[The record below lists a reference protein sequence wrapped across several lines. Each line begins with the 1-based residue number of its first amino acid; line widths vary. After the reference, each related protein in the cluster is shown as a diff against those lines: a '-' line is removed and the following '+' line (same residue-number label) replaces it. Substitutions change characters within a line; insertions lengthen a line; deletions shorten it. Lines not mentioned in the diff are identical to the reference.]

1 LNDYNKLMKQENTLN
16 LDNFWIPFTANNA
29 FKAEPRLLVE
39 ADGMYY
45 TSDDDKKILD
55 GIAGMWCCNA
65 GHCHPHIVKAVQ
77 DQIAT
82 MDYATAFN
90 MSHPKAFE
98 LAEKISQL
106 TPEGLDRIFFG
117 NSGSEAV
124 DTALKVAVAY
134 HVSRGEGQRS
144 RFISREKGYH
154 GVNVGGTSVGGIPT
168 NRKSFGAL
176 LSGTDHLP
184 HTWDPK
190 EMAFSKGQ
198 PTWGLHLAEELETI
212 LTLQDASTIAGVII
226 EPVIGSGGVIV
237 PPEGYLE
244 RIREICNKHG
254 ILLIFDEV
262 ITGFGRLG
270 NSFAANRFNV
280 CPDIITMAKGLT
292 GAAIPMSA
300 TAFKIEIYDEI
311 VKGSDSVIELFHGYT
326 YSGHPVAAAAGLAT
340 LEVYENE
347 NLFDHALTMEPIFE
361 EILHTLKGEKFIIDI
376 RNLGLMG
383 AIHFGP
389 KDNRTAVEVASKVF
403 KYCYENDVLVR
414 FSGEF
419 IVLSPALIVEE
430 EQIKLIIETIR
441 QGIHS
446 LN

>member
-1 LNDYNKLMKQENTLN
+1 
-16 LDNFWIPFTANNA
+16 
-29 FKAEPRLLVE
+29 
-39 ADGMYY
+39 
-45 TSDDDKKILD
+45 
-55 GIAGMWCCNA
+55 
-65 GHCHPHIVKAVQ
+65 
-77 DQIAT
+77 
-82 MDYATAFN
+82 
-90 MSHPKAFE
+90 
-98 LAEKISQL
+98 
-106 TPEGLDRIFFG
+106 
-117 NSGSEAV
+117 
-124 DTALKVAVAY
+124 
-134 HVSRGEGQRS
+134 
-144 RFISREKGYH
+144 
-154 GVNVGGTSVGGIPT
+154 
-168 NRKSFGAL
+168 
-176 LSGTDHLP
+176 
-184 HTWDPK
+184 
-190 EMAFSKGQ
+190 
-198 PTWGLHLAEELETI
+198 
-212 LTLQDASTIAGVII
+212 
-226 EPVIGSGGVIV
+226 
-237 PPEGYLE
+237 
-244 RIREICNKHG
+244 
-254 ILLIFDEV
+254 
-262 ITGFGRLG
+262 
-270 NSFAANRFNV
+270 
-280 CPDIITMAKGLT
+280 
-292 GAAIPMSA
+292 MSA
-300 TAFKIEIYDEI
+300 TAFKTEIYDEI

>member
-1 LNDYNKLMKQENTLN
+1 MKQENTLN
-16 LDNFWIPFTANNA
+16 LDNFWIPFTANRS

-55 GIAGMWCCNA
+55 GIAGLWCCNA

-82 MDYATAFN
+82 MDYASAFN

-198 PTWGLHLAEELETI
+198 PTWGLHLAEELESI

-244 RIREICNKHG
+244 RIREICDKHG

-270 NSFAANRFNV
+270 KSLAANRFNV
-280 CPDIITMAKGLT
+280 SPDIITMAKGLNC
-292 GAAIPMSA
+292 AAIPMSD
-300 TAFKIEIYDEI
+300 TAFKTEIYDEI
-311 VKGSDSVIELFHGYT
+311 VKGSDSAIELFHGYT

-347 NLFDHALTMEPIFE
+347 NLFDRALTMEPIFE
-361 EILHTLKGEKFIIDI
+361 ENLHSLKGEKFIIDI

-383 AIHFGP
+383 AIHFGSE
-389 KDNRTAVEVASKVF
+389 DNRTAVEVASKVF
-403 KYCYENDVLVR
+403 KHCYENDVLVR
-414 FSGEF
+414 YLFSCGTNF
-419 IVLSPALIVEE
+419 
-430 EQIKLIIETIR
+430 
-441 QGIHS
+441 S
-446 LN
+446 LTLA

>member
-1 LNDYNKLMKQENTLN
+1 MKQENTLN

-190 EMAFSKGQ
+190 EMSFSKGQ
-198 PTWGLHLAEELETI
+198 PTWGLHLAEELESI

-300 TAFKIEIYDEI
+300 TAFKTEIYDEI
-311 VKGSDSVIELFHGYT
+311 VNGSDSVIELFHGYT

-347 NLFDHALTMEPIFE
+347 NLFDRALTMEPIFE
-361 EILHTLKGEKFIIDI
+361 ENLHSLNGEKFIIDI

-383 AIHFGP
+383 AIHFGSE
-389 KDNRTAVEVASKVF
+389 DNRSAVEVASKVF

>member
-1 LNDYNKLMKQENTLN
+1 MKQENTLN
-16 LDNFWIPFTANNA
+16 LDNFWIPFTGNKA

-39 ADGMYY
+39 ANGMYY

-106 TPEGLDRIFFG
+106 TPKGLDRIFFS

-190 EMAFSKGQ
+190 EMSFSKGQ
-198 PTWGLHLAEELETI
+198 PTWGLHLAEELESI

-300 TAFKIEIYDEI
+300 TAFKTEIYDEI

-347 NLFDHALTMEPIFE
+347 NLFDRALTMEPIFE
-361 EILHTLKGEKFIIDI
+361 ENLHSLKGEKFIIDI

-383 AIHFGP
+383 AIHFRSE
-389 KDNRTAVEVASKVF
+389 DNRTSIEVASKVF
-403 KYCYENDVLVR
+403 KYCYENNVLVR
-414 FSGEF
+414 FSGEY

>member
-1 LNDYNKLMKQENTLN
+1 MKQENTFN
-16 LDNFWIPFTANNA
+16 LDNFWIPFTGNKA

-190 EMAFSKGQ
+190 EMSFSKGQ
-198 PTWGLHLAEELETI
+198 PTWGLHLAEELESI

-244 RIREICNKHG
+244 RIREICDKHG

-300 TAFKIEIYDEI
+300 TAFKTEIYDEI
-311 VKGSDSVIELFHGYT
+311 VNSSDSVIELFHGYT

-347 NLFDHALTMEPIFE
+347 NLFDRALTMEPIFE
-361 EILHTLKGEKFIIDI
+361 ENLHSLNGEKFIIDI

-383 AIHFGP
+383 AIHFGSE
-389 KDNRTAVEVASKVF
+389 DNRSAVEVASKVF
-403 KYCYENDVLVR
+403 KYCYESDVLVR

>member
-1 LNDYNKLMKQENTLN
+1 MKQENTLN

-39 ADGMYY
+39 ANGMYY

-55 GIAGMWCCNA
+55 GIAGLWCCNA

-82 MDYATAFN
+82 MDYASAFN

-184 HTWDPK
+184 HTWDAK

-198 PTWGLHLAEELETI
+198 PTWGLHLAEELESI

-244 RIREICNKHG
+244 RIREICDKHG

-300 TAFKIEIYDEI
+300 TAFKTEIYDEI
-311 VKGSDSVIELFHGYT
+311 VNNSDSLIELFHGYT

-347 NLFDHALTMEPIFE
+347 NLFDRALTMEPIFE
-361 EILHTLKGEKFIIDI
+361 ENLHSLKGEKFIIDI

-383 AIHFGP
+383 AIHFGSE
-389 KDNRTAVEVASKVF
+389 DNRTAVEVASKVF

-414 FSGEF
+414 YSGEF

>member
-1 LNDYNKLMKQENTLN
+1 MKQDNTLN

-190 EMAFSKGQ
+190 EMSFSKGQ
-198 PTWGLHLAEELETI
+198 PTWGLHLAEELESI

-244 RIREICNKHG
+244 RIREICDKHG

-262 ITGFGRLG
+262 ITGFGRLR

-300 TAFKIEIYDEI
+300 TAFKTEIYDEI
-311 VKGSDSVIELFHGYT
+311 VNSSDSVIELFHGYT

-347 NLFDHALTMEPIFE
+347 NLFNRALIMEPIFE
-361 EILHTLKGEKFIIDI
+361 ENLHSLKGEKFIIDI

-383 AIHFGP
+383 AIHFGSEN
-389 KDNRTAVEVASKVF
+389 NRSAVEVASKVF

>member
-1 LNDYNKLMKQENTLN
+1 MKQENTFN
-16 LDNFWIPFTANNA
+16 LDNFWIPFTGNKA

-190 EMAFSKGQ
+190 EMSFSKGQ
-198 PTWGLHLAEELETI
+198 PTWGLHLAEELESI

-244 RIREICNKHG
+244 RIRKICDKHG

-300 TAFKIEIYDEI
+300 TAFKTEIYDEI
-311 VKGSDSVIELFHGYT
+311 VNSSDSVIELFHGYT

-347 NLFDHALTMEPIFE
+347 NLFNRALIMEPIFE
-361 EILHTLKGEKFIIDI
+361 ENLHSLKGEKFIIDI

-383 AIHFGP
+383 AIHFGSE
-389 KDNRTAVEVASKVF
+389 DNRSAVEVASKVF

>member
-1 LNDYNKLMKQENTLN
+1 MKQENTFN
-16 LDNFWIPFTANNA
+16 LDNFWIPFTGNKA

-184 HTWDPK
+184 HTWDPM
-190 EMAFSKGQ
+190 EMSFSKGQ
-198 PTWGLHLAEELETI
+198 PTWGLHLAEELESI

-244 RIREICNKHG
+244 RIREICDKHG

-300 TAFKIEIYDEI
+300 TAFKTEIYDEI
-311 VKGSDSVIELFHGYT
+311 VNSSDSVIELFHGYT

-347 NLFDHALTMEPIFE
+347 NLFNRALIMEPIFE
-361 EILHTLKGEKFIIDI
+361 ENLHSLKGEKFIIDI

-383 AIHFGP
+383 AIHFGSE
-389 KDNRTAVEVASKVF
+389 DNRSAVEVASKVF

>member
-1 LNDYNKLMKQENTLN
+1 MKQDNTLN

-45 TSDDDKKILD
+45 TSEDGKKILD
-55 GIAGMWCCNA
+55 GISGLWCCNA

-106 TPEGLDRIFFG
+106 TPKGLDRIFFG

-176 LSGTDHLP
+176 LSGIDYLP

-190 EMAFSKGQ
+190 EMSFTKGQ
-198 PTWGLHLAEELETI
+198 PTWGLHLAEELESI
-212 LTLQDASTIAGVII
+212 VTLQDASTIAGVII

-244 RIREICNKHG
+244 RIREICDKHG

-292 GAAIPMSA
+292 SAAIPMSA
-300 TAFKIEIYDEI
+300 TAFKTEIYDEI
-311 VKGSDSVIELFHGYT
+311 VNSSDSVIELFHGYT

-347 NLFDHALTMEPIFE
+347 NLFDRALTMEPIFE
-361 EILHTLKGEKFIIDI
+361 ENLHSLKDEKFIIDI

-383 AIHFGP
+383 AIHFGSE
-389 KDNRTAVEVASKVF
+389 DNRSAVEVASKVF

-441 QGIHS
+441 QGIRS

>member
-1 LNDYNKLMKQENTLN
+1 MKQENTFN
-16 LDNFWIPFTANNA
+16 LDNFWIPFTGNKA

-154 GVNVGGTSVGGIPT
+154 GANVGGTSVGGIPT

-190 EMAFSKGQ
+190 EMSFSKGQ
-198 PTWGLHLAEELETI
+198 PTWGLHLAEELESI

-244 RIREICNKHG
+244 RIREICDKHG

-300 TAFKIEIYDEI
+300 TAFKTEIYDEI
-311 VKGSDSVIELFHGYT
+311 VNSSDSVIELFHGYT

-347 NLFDHALTMEPIFE
+347 NLFDRALTMEPIFE
-361 EILHTLKGEKFIIDI
+361 ENLHSLNGEKFIIDI

-383 AIHFGP
+383 AIHFGSE
-389 KDNRTAVEVASKVF
+389 DNRSAVEVASKVF

>member
-1 LNDYNKLMKQENTLN
+1 MKQENTLN
-16 LDNFWIPFTANNA
+16 LDNFWIPLTGNKA

-39 ADGMYY
+39 ANGMYY

-190 EMAFSKGQ
+190 EMSFSKGQ
-198 PTWGLHLAEELETI
+198 PTWGLHLAEELESI

-244 RIREICNKHG
+244 RIREICDKHG

-300 TAFKIEIYDEI
+300 TAFKTEIYDEI
-311 VKGSDSVIELFHGYT
+311 VNSSDSVIELFHGYT

-347 NLFDHALTMEPIFE
+347 NLFDRALTMEPIFE
-361 EILHTLKGEKFIIDI
+361 ENLHSLNGEKFIIDI

-383 AIHFGP
+383 AIHFGSE
-389 KDNRTAVEVASKVF
+389 DNRSAVEVASKVF

>member
-1 LNDYNKLMKQENTLN
+1 MKQENTLN

-39 ADGMYY
+39 ANGMYY

-106 TPEGLDRIFFG
+106 TPKGLDRIFFS

-190 EMAFSKGQ
+190 EMSFSKGQ
-198 PTWGLHLAEELETI
+198 PTWGLHLAEELESI

-300 TAFKIEIYDEI
+300 TAFKTEIYDEI
-311 VKGSDSVIELFHGYT
+311 VNGSDSVIELFHGYT

-347 NLFDHALTMEPIFE
+347 NLFDRALTMEPIFE
-361 EILHTLKGEKFIIDI
+361 ENLHSLKGEKFIIDI

-383 AIHFGP
+383 AIHFGSE
-389 KDNRTAVEVASKVF
+389 DNRTAVEVASKVF

-414 FSGEF
+414 YSGEF

-430 EQIKLIIETIR
+430 EQIKLIIESIR

>member
-1 LNDYNKLMKQENTLN
+1 MKQENTLN
-16 LDNFWIPFTANNA
+16 LDNFWIPFTGNKA
-29 FKAEPRLLVE
+29 FKSEPRLLVE

-190 EMAFSKGQ
+190 EMSFSKGQ
-198 PTWGLHLAEELETI
+198 PTWGLHLAEELESI

-244 RIREICNKHG
+244 RIREICDKHG

-300 TAFKIEIYDEI
+300 TAFKTEIYDEI
-311 VKGSDSVIELFHGYT
+311 VNSSDSVIELFHGYT

-347 NLFDHALTMEPIFE
+347 NLFDRALTMEPIFE
-361 EILHTLKGEKFIIDI
+361 ENLHSLNGEKFIIDI

-383 AIHFGP
+383 AIHFGSE
-389 KDNRTAVEVASKVF
+389 DNRSAVEVASKVF

>member
-1 LNDYNKLMKQENTLN
+1 MKQENTLN
-16 LDNFWIPFTANNA
+16 LDNFWIPFTANRS

-55 GIAGMWCCNA
+55 GIAGLWCCNA

-82 MDYATAFN
+82 MDYASAFN

-190 EMAFSKGQ
+190 EMSFSKGQ
-198 PTWGLHLAEELETI
+198 PTWGLHLAEELESI

-244 RIREICNKHG
+244 RIREICDKHG

-300 TAFKIEIYDEI
+300 TAFKTEIYDEI
-311 VKGSDSVIELFHGYT
+311 VNGSDSAIELFHGYT

-347 NLFDHALTMEPIFE
+347 NLFDRALTIEPIFE
-361 EILHTLKGEKFIIDI
+361 ENLHSLKGEKFIIDI

-383 AIHFGP
+383 AIHFGSE
-389 KDNRTAVEVASKVF
+389 DNRTAVEVASKVF
-403 KYCYENDVLVR
+403 KHCYENDVLVR
-414 FSGEF
+414 YSGEF

-430 EQIKLIIETIR
+430 EQIKLIIESIR

>member
-1 LNDYNKLMKQENTLN
+1 MKQENTLN

-106 TPEGLDRIFFG
+106 TPEGLDRIFFS

-190 EMAFSKGQ
+190 EMSFSKGQ
-198 PTWGLHLAEELETI
+198 PTWGLHLAEELESI

-300 TAFKIEIYDEI
+300 TAFKTEIYDEI

-347 NLFDHALTMEPIFE
+347 NLFDRALTIEPIFE
-361 EILHTLKGEKFIIDI
+361 ENLHSLKGEKFIIDI

-389 KDNRTAVEVASKVF
+389 EDNRTAVEVASKVF

>member
-1 LNDYNKLMKQENTLN
+1 MKQENTLN
-16 LDNFWIPFTANNA
+16 LDNFWIPFTANRS

-55 GIAGMWCCNA
+55 GIAGLWCCNA

-82 MDYATAFN
+82 MDYASAFN

-198 PTWGLHLAEELETI
+198 PTWGLHLAEELESI

-244 RIREICNKHG
+244 RIREICDKHG

-300 TAFKIEIYDEI
+300 TAFKTEIYDEI
-311 VKGSDSVIELFHGYT
+311 VNNSDSLIELFHGYT

-347 NLFDHALTMEPIFE
+347 NLFDRALTMEPIFE
-361 EILHTLKGEKFIIDI
+361 ENLHSLKGEKFIIDI

-383 AIHFGP
+383 AIHFGSE
-389 KDNRTAVEVASKVF
+389 DNRTAVEVASKVF

-430 EQIKLIIETIR
+430 EQIKLIIETIK

>member
-1 LNDYNKLMKQENTLN
+1 MKQDNTLN

-39 ADGMYY
+39 ANGMYY

-106 TPEGLDRIFFG
+106 TPEGLDRIFFS

-190 EMAFSKGQ
+190 EMSFSKGQ
-198 PTWGLHLAEELETI
+198 PTWGLHLAEELESI

-300 TAFKIEIYDEI
+300 TAFKTEIYDEI
-311 VKGSDSVIELFHGYT
+311 VNGSDSVIELFHGYT

-347 NLFDHALTMEPIFE
+347 NLFDRALTMEPIFE
-361 EILHTLKGEKFIIDI
+361 ENLHSLKGEKFIIDI

-389 KDNRTAVEVASKVF
+389 EDNRTAVEVASKVF

>member
-1 LNDYNKLMKQENTLN
+1 MKQDNTLN
-16 LDNFWIPFTANNA
+16 LDNFWMPFTANKA

-190 EMAFSKGQ
+190 EMSFSKGQ
-198 PTWGLHLAEELETI
+198 PTWGLHLAEELESI

-244 RIREICNKHG
+244 RIREICDKHG

-300 TAFKIEIYDEI
+300 TAFKTEIYDEI
-311 VKGSDSVIELFHGYT
+311 VNSSDSVIELFHGYT

-347 NLFDHALTMEPIFE
+347 NLFNRALIMEPIFE
-361 EILHTLKGEKFIIDI
+361 ENLHSLKGEKFIIDI

-383 AIHFGP
+383 AIHFGSE
-389 KDNRTAVEVASKVF
+389 DNRSAVEVASKVF

>member
-1 LNDYNKLMKQENTLN
+1 MKQENTLN
-16 LDNFWIPFTANNA
+16 LDNFWIPFTGNKA

-190 EMAFSKGQ
+190 EMSFSKGQ
-198 PTWGLHLAEELETI
+198 PTWGLHLAEELESI

-244 RIREICNKHG
+244 RIREICDKHG

-300 TAFKIEIYDEI
+300 TAFKTEIYDEI

-361 EILHTLKGEKFIIDI
+361 ENLHSLKGEKFIIDI

-389 KDNRTAVEVASKVF
+389 EDNRTAVEVASKVF

-414 FSGEF
+414 YSGEF

>member
-1 LNDYNKLMKQENTLN
+1 MKQENTLN
-16 LDNFWIPFTANNA
+16 LDNFWIPFTANRS

-55 GIAGMWCCNA
+55 GIAGLWCCNA

-82 MDYATAFN
+82 MDYASAFN

-198 PTWGLHLAEELETI
+198 PTWGLHLAEELESI

-244 RIREICNKHG
+244 RIREICDKHG

-300 TAFKIEIYDEI
+300 TAFKTEIYDEI
-311 VKGSDSVIELFHGYT
+311 VNNSDSLIELFHGYT

-347 NLFDHALTMEPIFE
+347 NLFDRALTMEPIFE
-361 EILHTLKGEKFIIDI
+361 ENLHSLKGEKFIIDI

-383 AIHFGP
+383 AIHFGSE
-389 KDNRTAVEVASKVF
+389 DNRTAVEVASKVF

-414 FSGEF
+414 YSGEF

-430 EQIKLIIETIR
+430 EQIKLIIESIR

>member
-1 LNDYNKLMKQENTLN
+1 MKQDNTLN

-39 ADGMYY
+39 ANGMYY
-45 TSDDDKKILD
+45 TSDNDKKILD

-106 TPEGLDRIFFG
+106 TPEGLDRIFFS

-190 EMAFSKGQ
+190 EMSFSKGQ
-198 PTWGLHLAEELETI
+198 PTWGLHLAEELESI

-300 TAFKIEIYDEI
+300 TAFKTEIYDEI
-311 VKGSDSVIELFHGYT
+311 VNGSDSVIELFHGYT

-347 NLFDHALTMEPIFE
+347 NLFDRALSMEPIFE
-361 EILHTLKGEKFIIDI
+361 ENLHSLKEEKFIIDI

-383 AIHFGP
+383 AIHFGSE
-389 KDNRTAVEVASKVF
+389 DNRTAVEVASKVF

-414 FSGEF
+414 YSGEF

>member
-1 LNDYNKLMKQENTLN
+1 MKQENTLN
-16 LDNFWIPFTANNA
+16 LDNFWIPFTGNNA

-190 EMAFSKGQ
+190 EMSFSKGQ
-198 PTWGLHLAEELETI
+198 PTWGLHLAEELESI

-244 RIREICNKHG
+244 RIREICDKHG

-300 TAFKIEIYDEI
+300 TAFKTEIYDEI
-311 VKGSDSVIELFHGYT
+311 VNSSDSVIELFHGYT

-347 NLFDHALTMEPIFE
+347 NLFDRALTMEPIFE
-361 EILHTLKGEKFIIDI
+361 ENLHSLNGEKFIIDI

-383 AIHFGP
+383 AIHFGSE
-389 KDNRTAVEVASKVF
+389 DNRSAVEVASKVF